1 MVYLAANGG
10 GGDGAAGRNEKAGQN
25 EGDAMGG
32 LLAFSRVVDGL
43 NERFGRIADYCVLF
57 ACLVSA
63 GNATVRYLFSYS
75 TNGLLEV
82 QWYLFG
88 AVVLLGAP
96 YTLKRNEHVRVDLV
110 YMSVSPRVRL
120 WIDTLGFALILIPA
134 GLYLAWLSF
143 PFFWQ
148 SFVSDEVSQNAG
160 GLILWPAKLLLPLG
174 FALLTIQGL
183 SELIKRVA
191 ALSGAIEIATDYE
204 KPHQ

>member
-1 MVYLAANGG
+1 
-10 GGDGAAGRNEKAGQN
+10 
-25 EGDAMGG
+25 MGG
-32 LLAFSRVVDGL
+32 LLAFSRVIDGL
-43 NERFGRIADYCVLF
+43 NERFGRVADYCVLF

-75 TNGLLEV
+75 TNGLLEI

-96 YTLKRNEHVRVDLV
+96 YTLKRNEHVRVDLL
-110 YMSVSPRVRL
+110 YMAVSPRARL

-148 SFVSDEVSQNAG
+148 SFLSDEVSQNAG

-174 FALLTIQGL
+174 FALLAVQGI

-191 ALSGAIEIATDYE
+191 ALCGAIEVTTDYE
-204 KPHQ
+204 KPLQ

>member
-1 MVYLAANGG
+1 MS
-10 GGDGAAGRNEKAGQN
+10 
-25 EGDAMGG
+25 G
-32 LLAFSRVVDGL
+32 LLAFSRVIDGL
-43 NERFGRIADYCVLF
+43 NERFGRLADYCVLF
-57 ACLVSA
+57 ACLISA

-110 YMSVSPRVRL
+110 YMSVSPRARL

-134 GLYLAWLSF
+134 GCYLAWLSF

-148 SFVSDEVSQNAG
+148 SFRSDEVSQNAG

-174 FALLTIQGL
+174 FALLTIQGA
-183 SELIKRVA
+183 SELIKRIA
-191 ALSGAIEIATDYE
+191 ALSGRIEIATDYE
-204 KPHQ
+204 KPLQ

>member
-1 MVYLAANGG
+1 MS
-10 GGDGAAGRNEKAGQN
+10 
-25 EGDAMGG
+25 G
-32 LLAFSRVVDGL
+32 LLGFSRGIDWL
-43 NERFGRIADYCVLF
+43 NERFGWLADYCVLL
-57 ACLVSA
+57 ACLISA

-75 TNGLLEV
+75 TNGLLEI

-110 YMSVSPRVRL
+110 YMSLSPRGRL
-120 WIDTLGFALILIPA
+120 WVDTLGFIIILIPA
-134 GLYLAWLSF
+134 GLYLTWLSF

-148 SFVSDEVSQNAG
+148 SFLYDEMSQNAG

-191 ALSGAIEIATDYE
+191 ALRGEIEVATDYE
-204 KPHQ
+204 KPLQ

>member
-1 MVYLAANGG
+1 
-10 GGDGAAGRNEKAGQN
+10 
-25 EGDAMGG
+25 MGG
-32 LLAFSRVVDGL
+32 LLAFSRVIDGL

-96 YTLKRNEHVRVDLV
+96 YTLKRNEHVRVDLL
-110 YMSVSPRVRL
+110 YMSVSPHARL

-134 GLYLAWLSF
+134 GLYLTWLSF

-148 SFVSDEVSQNAG
+148 SFLSDEVSQNAG

-174 FALLTIQGL
+174 FALLTVQGL
-183 SELIKRVA
+183 SELIKRIA
-191 ALSGAIEIATDYE
+191 ALSGILEIATDYE
-204 KPHQ
+204 KPLQ

>member
-1 MVYLAANGG
+1 
-10 GGDGAAGRNEKAGQN
+10 
-25 EGDAMGG
+25 MGG
-32 LLAFSRVVDGL
+32 LLAFSRVIDGL

-110 YMSVSPRVRL
+110 YMAVSPRARL
-120 WIDTLGFALILIPA
+120 WIDTLGFTLILIPA
-134 GLYLAWLSF
+134 GLYLTWLSF

-148 SFVSDEVSQNAG
+148 SFLSDEVSQNAG

-174 FALLTIQGL
+174 FALLTVQGL
-183 SELIKRVA
+183 SELIKRIA
-191 ALSGAIEIATDYE
+191 ALSGILEIATDYE
-204 KPHQ
+204 KPLQ

>member
-1 MVYLAANGG
+1 
-10 GGDGAAGRNEKAGQN
+10 
-25 EGDAMGG
+25 MGG
-32 LLAFSRVVDGL
+32 LLAFSRVIDGL

-110 YMSVSPRVRL
+110 YMSVSPRARL
-120 WIDTLGFALILIPA
+120 WIDTLGFTLILIPA
-134 GLYLAWLSF
+134 GLYLTWLSF

-148 SFVSDEVSQNAG
+148 SFLSDEVSQNAG

-174 FALLTIQGL
+174 FALLTVQGL
-183 SELIKRVA
+183 SELIKRIA
-191 ALSGAIEIATDYE
+191 ALSGILEIATDYE
-204 KPHQ
+204 KPLQ

>member
-1 MVYLAANGG
+1 
-10 GGDGAAGRNEKAGQN
+10 
-25 EGDAMGG
+25 MGG
-32 LLAFSRVVDGL
+32 LLAFSRFVDGF
-43 NERFGRIADYCVLF
+43 NEKFGRIADYCVLF

-110 YMSVSPRVRL
+110 YMAVSPRVRL
-120 WIDTLGFALILIPA
+120 WIDTLGFLLVLIPA
-134 GLYLAWLSF
+134 GLYLTWLSF

-148 SFVSDEVSQNAG
+148 SFEAGEVSQNAG

-174 FALLTIQGL
+174 FALLTVQGL
-183 SELIKRVA
+183 SELIKRIA
-191 ALSGAIEIATDYE
+191 ALSGVLDISTDYE
-204 KPHQ
+204 KPLQ

>member
-1 MVYLAANGG
+1 M
-10 GGDGAAGRNEKAGQN
+10 GR
-25 EGDAMGG
+25 
-32 LLAFSRVVDGL
+32 LLAFSRVIDGL

-110 YMSVSPRVRL
+110 YMSVSPRARL
-120 WIDTLGFALILIPA
+120 WIDTLGFTLILIPA
-134 GLYLAWLSF
+134 CLYLTWLSF

-148 SFVSDEVSQNAG
+148 SFLSDEVSQNAG

-174 FALLTIQGL
+174 FALLTVQGL
-183 SELIKRVA
+183 SELIKRIA
-191 ALSGAIEIATDYE
+191 ALSGILEIATDYE
-204 KPHQ
+204 KPLQ

>member
-1 MVYLAANGG
+1 MGAPRPKQNSRSVR
-10 GGDGAAGRNEKAGQN
+10 GDR
-25 EGDAMGG
+25 MGG
-32 LLAFSRVVDGL
+32 LLAFSRFVDGF
-43 NERFGRIADYCVLF
+43 NEKFGRIADYCVLF

-110 YMSVSPRVRL
+110 YMAVSPRARL
-120 WIDTLGFALILIPA
+120 WIDTLGFLLVLIPA
-134 GLYLAWLSF
+134 GLYLTWLSF

-148 SFVSDEVSQNAG
+148 SFEAGEVSQNAG

-174 FALLTIQGL
+174 FALLTVQGL
-183 SELIKRVA
+183 SELIKRIA
-191 ALSGAIEIATDYE
+191 ALSGVLDISTDYE
-204 KPHQ
+204 KPLQ

>member
-1 MVYLAANGG
+1 
-10 GGDGAAGRNEKAGQN
+10 
-25 EGDAMGG
+25 MGG
-32 LLAFSRVVDGL
+32 LLAFSRVIDAL
-43 NERFGRIADYCVLF
+43 NERFGRVADYCVLF

-96 YTLKRNEHVRVDLV
+96 YTLKRNEHVRVDLL
-110 YMSVSPRVRL
+110 YMAVSPRVRL
-120 WIDTLGFALILIPA
+120 WIDTLGFTLILIPA

-148 SFVSDEVSQNAG
+148 SFRAGEMSQNAG

-174 FALLTIQGL
+174 FALLTVQGL
-183 SELIKRVA
+183 SELIKRIA
-191 ALSGAIEIATDYE
+191 ALTGAIEIATDYE
-204 KPHQ
+204 KPLQ